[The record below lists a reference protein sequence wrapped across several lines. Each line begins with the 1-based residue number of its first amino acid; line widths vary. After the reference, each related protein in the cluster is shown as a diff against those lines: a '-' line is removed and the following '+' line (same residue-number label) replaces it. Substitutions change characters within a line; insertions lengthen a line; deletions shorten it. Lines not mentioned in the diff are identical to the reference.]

1 MFKFLKKRRLAMQFN
16 DNNFSNYQ
24 IVKTID
30 AHTEGE
36 PLRIITSG
44 YPEIE
49 GQTILEKRQYLTEHL
64 DEYRQLLM
72 FEPRGHADMYGALI
86 TQPCTIDATFGI
98 LFMHNEGYSSMCG
111 HGIIAAV
118 SVAIE
123 SQTIAM
129 PKKNEFIGID
139 APAGFIKAYA
149 EKIDGKVSVSF
160 DNVPAFVECLNQI
173 VEVQG
178 LGNVNY
184 DIAFGGAY
192 YAFVDADELGLDCT
206 PDNQQALINSGRAI
220 KKAVMAQYSLTHPVE
235 ADLSFLYGTI
245 FYSNKTDSLSS
256 HSRHVCIFADGE
268 VDRSPTGTGVS
279 ARAALLKLK
288 ENLAT
293 KQNII
298 IESIVGGKMTVNI
311 QQHINYHNKE
321 AIIPRVSGR
330 AFITGCHT
338 FMLRDDDIFPQGF
351 LLR

>member
-1 MFKFLKKRRLAMQFN
+1 MLFN
-16 DNNFSNYQ
+16 TNYLTEYQ
-24 IVKTID
+24 TVKTID

-44 YPEIE
+44 YPEIK
-49 GQTILEKRQYLTEHL
+49 GKTILEKRQYLTEHL
-64 DEYRQLLM
+64 DSYRQLLM

-86 TQPCTIDATFGI
+86 TEPCTTDADFGI

-123 SQTIAM
+123 TKAIAL
-129 PKKNEFIGID
+129 PTADDYIGID

-149 EKIDGKVSVSF
+149 KMTDNKLCVSF
-160 DNVPAFVECLNQI
+160 DNVPSFVECLNQQVI
-173 VEVQG
+173 VDGIGAVS
-178 LGNVNY
+178 Y

-192 YAFVDADELGLDCT
+192 YAFVNADELNISCT
-206 PDNQQALINSGRAI
+206 PDNQQQLIDAGRAI
-220 KKAVMAQYSLTHPVE
+220 KKAVMQQYTLQHPLE
-235 ADLSFLYGTI
+235 DDLGFLYGTI
-245 FYSNKTDSLSS
+245 FYSAKTDNEHS

-279 ARAALLKLK
+279 ARAALLSKK
-288 ENLAT
+288 EALAP
-293 KQNII
+293 KQEVV

-311 QQHINYHNKE
+311 QQQTTFYGKE
-321 AIIPRVSGR
+321 SVIPRVSGR
-330 AFITGCHT
+330 AFITGSHH
-338 FMLRDDDIFPQGF
+338 FMLANDDIFPQGF

>member
-1 MFKFLKKRRLAMQFN
+1 M
-16 DNNFSNYQ
+16 NYQ
-24 IVKTID
+24 CVKQCINTID

-44 YPEIE
+44 YPEII
-49 GQTILEKRQYLTEHL
+49 GDTILAKRKYLAEHL
-64 DEYRQLLM
+64 DNYRQLLM

-86 TQPCTIDATFGI
+86 TEPCTTEADFGI

-123 SQTIAM
+123 TKAIEM
-129 PKKNEFIGID
+129 PAEGRFIGID

-149 EKIDGKVSVSF
+149 SYNEEQQLKISF
-160 DNVPAFVECLNQI
+160 DNVPSFVEALNLN
-173 VEVQG
+173 VQVSD

-192 YAFVDADELGLDCT
+192 YAYVDADLLDLACT
-206 PDNQQALINSGRAI
+206 PDNQQALVNAGRSI
-220 KKAVMAQYSLTHPVE
+220 KKAVMENYTIEHPLE
-235 ADLSFLYGTI
+235 RDLSFLYGVI
-245 FYSNKTDSLSS
+245 FYSSKTDSMSD
-256 HSRHVCIFADGE
+256 HSRHVCVFADGE

-279 ARAALLKLK
+279 ARAALLAVK
-288 ENLAT
+288 EGLAD
-293 KQNII
+293 KKDIV

-311 QQHINYHNKE
+311 QSHCQYFDKA

-330 AFITGCHT
+330 AFITGCHQ
-338 FMLRDDDIFPQGF
+338 FMLSEDDIFPQGF
-351 LLR
+351 FLR

>member
-1 MFKFLKKRRLAMQFN
+1 MLFN
-16 DNNFSNYQ
+16 EENLNNYQ
-24 IVKTID
+24 LVKTID

-44 YPEIE
+44 YPEIKGE
-49 GQTILEKRQYLTEHL
+49 TVLAKRQYLIENL
-64 DEYRQLLM
+64 DNYRQLLM

-86 TQPCTIDATFGI
+86 TEPCTADASFGI

-123 SQTIAM
+123 TQAITLTEEH
-129 PKKNEFIGID
+129 EFIGID

-149 EKIDGKVSVSF
+149 KMTDNKLSVSF
-160 DNVPAFVECLNQI
+160 DNVPSFVECLDQQ
-173 VEVQG
+173 VEVAG
-178 LGNVNY
+178 IGNITY

-192 YAFVDADELGLDCT
+192 YAFVDADALNIACT
-206 PDNQQALINSGRAI
+206 PENQQQLIDAGRAI
-220 KKAVMAQYSLTHPVE
+220 KKAVMQQYTLQHPLE
-235 ADLSFLYGTI
+235 DDLAFLYGTI
-245 FYSNKTDSLSS
+245 FYSAKTDNAMS

-279 ARAALLKLK
+279 ARAALLKEKEALK
-288 ENLAT
+288 PL
-293 KQNII
+293 QDVV

-311 QQHINYHNKE
+311 QQETDFYGKD

-330 AFITGCHT
+330 AFITGCHQ
-338 FMLRDDDIFPQGF
+338 FMLASDDIFPQGF